1 MLELK
6 RTEPKSAGLPPSQC
20 CSESAANLRTSPLR
34 PYSASRT
41 VNRPVSVL
49 HPRPSPETLS
59 PGVVGDWKGTLAS
72 SVRALELFVYGGT
85 SETVTLLLLGD
96 RAIDIGFVG
105 IDGPPPAD
113 L

>member
-1 MLELK
+1 
-6 RTEPKSAGLPPSQC
+6 
-20 CSESAANLRTSPLR
+20 
-34 PYSASRT
+34 
-41 VNRPVSVL
+41 
-49 HPRPSPETLS
+49 
-59 PGVVGDWKGTLAS
+59 VVGDWKGTLAS